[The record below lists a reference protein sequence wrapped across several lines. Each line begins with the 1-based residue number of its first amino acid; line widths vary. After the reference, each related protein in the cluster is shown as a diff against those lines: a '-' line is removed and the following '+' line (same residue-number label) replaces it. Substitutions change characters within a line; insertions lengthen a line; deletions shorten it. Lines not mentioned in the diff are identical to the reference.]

1 MKPIPWILI
10 LAVAVAAG
18 ACQTLEE
25 KRRIDYG
32 QTRTLPP
39 LEVPPDLASLP
50 ETATPPPGGSA
61 TYSEIANGNKTAA
74 PARGAA
80 GTVGVLPQFSGLRLA
95 RDGSLRYLVVQAPP
109 EQVWPRVRDFVLSV
123 GLLIDRENPA
133 TGVIETNWAE
143 NRANVGRYLQRKFA
157 EWFGSLYSA
166 GTRDKYRIWLERG
179 AEPGTTEVYIVHL
192 GMEEVVASGGG
203 TDPVQTFWQRR
214 PSEPALERE
223 MLSQLM
229 VHLGASEAQAKT
241 EVARDAAEQATPP
254 PPERARLSRRDGQVF
269 LSLQDSLERA
279 WRRVGLSLDR
289 IGFTVEDRDRSR
301 GVYYVRYIDPEK
313 AGQKPGFFSRLFGG
327 GEENR
332 AQGWQYQIQLKDEGN
347 GTAVEVLDKDGAPE
361 TSKTGE
367 RILSLLYEQLK

>member
-1 MKPIPWILI
+1 MKPISLIVI
-10 LAVAVAAG
+10 LAAAAAVG
-18 ACQTLEE
+18 ACQTLDD

-50 ETATPPPGGSA
+50 QTATPPPGGAA

-74 PARGAA
+74 PAGAP
-80 GTVGVLPQFSGLRLA
+80 GVLPQFSGLRLE
-95 RDGSLRYLVVQAPP
+95 RDGRLRYLVVQAPP
-109 EQVWPRVRDFVLSV
+109 EKVWPRVRDFVLSV
-123 GLLIDRENPA
+123 GLLVDRENPA

-143 NRANVGRYLQRKFA
+143 NRANVGRYLQRKFS
-157 EWFGSLYSA
+157 EWFGSLYSS

-179 AEPGTTEVYIVHL
+179 AQPDTTEIYIAHL
-192 GMEEVVASGGG
+192 GLEEVVAGGGG
-203 TDPVQTFWQRR
+203 TDPIQTFWQRR
-214 PSEPALERE
+214 PSEPALEIE
-223 MLSQLM
+223 MLHRLM
-229 VHLGASEAQAKT
+229 VHLGATEAQAKT
-241 EVARDAAEQATPP
+241 EVARAAEQAAA
-254 PPERARLSRRDGQVF
+254 PERARLARGQNGQVF
-269 LSLQDSLERA
+269 LSLEDSLERA

-301 GVYYVRYIDPEK
+301 GVYYVRYLDPEK
-313 AGQKPGFFSRLFGG
+313 VGQKPGFFSRLFGG
-327 GEENR
+327 DEKKAES
-332 AQGWQYQIQLKDEGN
+332 WQYQIQLKDAGG

>member
-1 MKPIPWILI
+1 MKALSLILI
-10 LAVAVAAG
+10 LAAATTVG

-50 ETATPPPGGSA
+50 QTVMPPPGTA
-61 TYSEIANGNKTAA
+61 TTYSEIVNVNKNAV
-74 PARGAA
+74 PAGAA
-80 GTVGVLPQFSGLRLA
+80 GVLPQFPGLRLA
-95 RDGSLRYLVVQAPP
+95 RDGQLRYLVVQAPP
-109 EQVWPRVRDFVLSV
+109 ERLWPRVRDFVLSA

-133 TGVIETNWAE
+133 TGVIETDWAE
-143 NRANVGRYLQRKFA
+143 NRANVGRYLQRKFF

-179 AEPGTTEVYIVHL
+179 AEPGTTEIYIAHL
-192 GMEEVVASGGG
+192 GLEEVVAGGG
-203 TDPVQTFWQRR
+203 GSDPIQTFWQRR
-214 PSEPALERE
+214 NSEPALEAE
-223 MLSQLM
+223 MLRRLM
-229 VHLGASEAQAKT
+229 VHLGATEAQAKT
-241 EVARDAAEQATPP
+241 EVARVEQRVAPA
-254 PPERARLSRRDGQVF
+254 RAHLTRRDGQVF
-269 LSLQDSLERA
+269 LSLEDGLERA

-301 GVYYVRYIDPEK
+301 GVYYVRYIDPEQDD
-313 AGQKPGFFSRLFGG
+313 QKPGFFSRLFSSDDQKKA
-327 GEENR
+327 EH
-332 AQGWQYQIQLKDEGN
+332 WQYQIQLKGDGV
-347 GTAVEVLDKDGAPE
+347 GTAVQVLGKDGAPE